1 MRRWHPTLCIIMFP
15 QLSHQSHRWLVFLL
29 IRGVLQFLL
38 SLFALVELRMAPQAF
53 SF

>member
-1 MRRWHPTLCIIMFP
+1 MRRWHPTLHHHVSP
-15 QLSHQSHRWLVFLL
+15 AVPPKHWWLVFLL

-38 SLFALVELRMAPQAF
+38 SLFALIELRMAPQAF